1 MAVTKAKKKVVKKVS
16 HGIAHVVATNNNT
29 RITITDQSGAV
40 LTWATAGANN
50 FKGAKKSTPYAATVV
65 ADAVGKKVA
74 EMGMK
79 TVDVLMRGIG
89 QGRESAVRG
98 LANAG
103 LIVQS
108 ITDTTRIPHNGCRP
122 KKVRRVYNIIIYL
135 LAVVGVYVLVMH
147 FATPTVCICI
157 ILFNF
162 QIGNNL
168 DVKIKKSADADFFY
182 YRLHVPQRGLGD
194 GT

>member
-29 RITITDQSGAV
+29 RITITDPTGAV

-89 QGRESAVRG
+89 QGRESCV
-98 LANAG
+98 
-103 LIVQS
+103 IV
-108 ITDTTRIPHNGCRP
+108 
-122 KKVRRVYNIIIYL
+122 Y
-135 LAVVGVYVLVMH
+135 YV
-147 FATPTVCICI
+147 F
-157 ILFNF
+157 
-162 QIGNNL
+162 
-168 DVKIKKSADADFFY
+168 IKKSAKMADFFY
-182 YRLHVPQRGLGD
+182 NKTNRFVACVVQKSWKK
-194 GT
+194 

>member
-1 MAVTKAKKKVVKKVS
+1 MAVTKSKKKVVKKVS

-40 LTWATAGANN
+40 LAWATAGANN

-98 LANAG
+98 QRTQTNAR
-103 LIVQS
+103 
-108 ITDTTRIPHNGCRP
+108 TRKG
-122 KKVRRVYNIIIYL
+122 KRV
-135 LAVVGVYVLVMH
+135 VVAGS
-147 FATPTVCICI
+147 ATK
-157 ILFNF
+157 
-162 QIGNNL
+162 G
-168 DVKIKKSADADFFY
+168 K
-182 YRLHVPQRGLGD
+182 
-194 GT
+194 